1 MSDGI
6 VRLRTHG
13 LVKVFAGR
21 MQRRTVFQLVRAR
34 ATGRAFERKG
44 YRSLD
49 GIDIEARPSEVV
61 GIVGTNGAGK
71 TTLLKTIAGLYAPT
85 AGRIDIV
92 GEVAL
97 FAGLGAGMVDELSV
111 ADNIYLYG
119 AICRLRR
126 RTIRERFE
134 HILAWSELEQF
145 VDAELRTLS
154 TGMRTRLAFA
164 IAMHVDSEVVLMDE
178 AFSAGD
184 KQFQEKCDQFFRDTK
199 KLPRTLLVATH
210 NLGFVRE
217 FCDRTLWLHQGR
229 QMAFGPTAEILPRY
243 EALAV
248 S

>member
-1 MSDGI
+1 
-6 VRLRTHG
+6 
-13 LVKVFAGR
+13 VKVFAGR
-21 MQRRTVFQLVRAR
+21 MQRRTVFQLLRAR
-34 ATGRAFERKG
+34 ATGRTFDRTG

-49 GIDIEARPSEVV
+49 GIEVEARTSEVV

-85 AGRIDIV
+85 AGRIEVV
-92 GEVAL
+92 GDVAL

-111 ADNIYLYG
+111 TDNIYLYG
-119 AICRLRR
+119 AICRLHR

-184 KQFQEKCDQFFRDTK
+184 KQFQEQCDQFFRDTK

-210 NLGFVRE
+210 NLGFVRD

-243 EALAV
+243 EAMAP
-248 S
+248 

>member
-1 MSDGI
+1 MSEGA
-6 VRLRTHG
+6 VRLRTRG
-13 LVKVFAGR
+13 LVKTFGGR
-21 MQRRTVFQLVRAR
+21 VRRRTVFQLLRALASGQR
-34 ATGRAFERKG
+34 VDREA

-49 GIDIEARPSEVV
+49 GIDLEARAGEVV

-85 AGRIDIV
+85 AGHVEVD

-97 FAGLGAGMVDELSV
+97 FAGLGAGMVEELSV

-126 RTIRERFE
+126 RTIRDRFA
-134 HILAWSELEQF
+134 HILAWAELEPF
-145 VDAELRTLS
+145 VEAELRTLS

-164 IAMHVDSEVVLMDE
+164 IATHVDSEIVLMDE

-184 KQFQEKCDQFFRDTK
+184 KQFQERCDQFFRDTK
-199 KLPRTLLVATH
+199 KLPRTLVIATH
-210 NLGFVRE
+210 NLRFVRE
-217 FCDRTLWLHQGR
+217 FCDRTLWLHRGR
-229 QMAFGPTAEILPRY
+229 QMAFGPTADVLPRY
-243 EALAV
+243 EAFA

>member
-1 MSDGI
+1 MSDGAI
-6 VRLRTHG
+6 RLRTHG
-13 LVKVFAGR
+13 LVKVFGNR
-21 MQRRTVFQLVRAR
+21 IRRRTVFELLRAGGVRATTDR
-34 ATGRAFERKG
+34 EV
-44 YRSLD
+44 YHSLD
-49 GIDIEARPSEVV
+49 GIDLEARRSEVV

-85 AGRIDIV
+85 AGRVEID

-126 RTIRERFE
+126 RTIRDRFQ
-134 HILAWSELEQF
+134 HILQWSELESF
-145 VDAELRTLS
+145 VEAELRTLS

-164 IAMHVDSEVVLMDE
+164 IAMHVDCEVVLMDE

-184 KQFQEKCDQFFRDTK
+184 RQFQERCDQFFRDTK
-199 KLPRTLLVATH
+199 KLPRTLVVATH
-210 NLGFVRE
+210 NLQFVRD
-217 FCDRTLWLHQGR
+217 FCDRTLWLNRGR
-229 QMAFGPTAEILPRY
+229 QMAFGPTAEVLPKY
-243 EALAV
+243 EAFA